1 LAVSLDRVRFL
12 LVDDNVHMM
21 NIVKTMLRGFGAT
34 AIFEAKS
41 VSEALDRLRNDAPD
55 IMILD
60 YLIGDE
66 DGVSFMQRLRT
77 DPQSPA
83 PYTPVVML
91 TAHSERT
98 RVEAARDA
106 GVNEFC
112 TKPVTATDLLRK
124 IGAII
129 DNPRPFVRSG
139 SFAGPDR
146 RRRSDPNF
154 RNEDRRMAGRA
165 RD

>member
-1 LAVSLDRVRFL
+1 MAVSLERVRFL

-21 NIVKTMLRGFGAT
+21 NIVKTMLRGFGAVT
-34 AIFEAKS
+34 IFEAKS
-41 VSEALDRLRNDAPD
+41 APEALERLRNDMPD

-60 YLIGDE
+60 YLIGDD
-66 DGVSFMQRLRT
+66 DGVSFMQRLRS

-83 PYTPVVML
+83 PYVPVIML

-112 TKPVTATDLLRK
+112 VKPITATDLLRK
-124 IGAII
+124 LSAII
-129 DNPRPFVRSG
+129 DNPRPFVRSDAY
-139 SFAGPDR
+139 SGPDR
-146 RRRSDPNF
+146 RRRGDPNYGAEERR
-154 RNEDRRMAGRA
+154 RNGQGKR
-165 RD
+165 